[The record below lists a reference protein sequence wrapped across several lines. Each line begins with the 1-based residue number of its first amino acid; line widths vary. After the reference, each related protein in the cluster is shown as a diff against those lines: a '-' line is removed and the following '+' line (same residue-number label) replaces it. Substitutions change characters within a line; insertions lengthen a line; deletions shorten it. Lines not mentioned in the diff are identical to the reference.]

1 MIENTAA
8 ERKNF
13 IQKKIR
19 REVFWQ
25 ITLPLLVGV
34 LLILGLG
41 AWIIFTTAQ
50 GGSVRQAADT
60 SLIFLLIPNM
70 AMAVIP
76 LVLFA
81 GLAFGVIWM
90 NRNLPAYL
98 HQIQDVFIKIRNGVM
113 QGADKLVEPVLNL
126 KSSLA
131 ALDVLKRKS

>member
-1 MIENTAA
+1 M
-8 ERKNF
+8 R

-25 ITLPLLVGV
+25 ITLPLLLGV

-41 AWIIFTTAQ
+41 TWTIFTSVQ

-76 LVLFA
+76 LAVFA
-81 GLAFGVIWM
+81 GLAYGVIWM
-90 NRNLPAYL
+90 NKNFPAYL
-98 HQIQDVFIKIRNGVM
+98 HQAQDAFIKVRDGVR
-113 QGADKLVEPVLNL
+113 QGADKLVEPVLKF
-126 KSSLA
+126 KSKMA
-131 ALDVLKRKS
+131 ALDVMKRKS

>member
-1 MIENTAA
+1 MIDNTAA
-8 ERKNF
+8 ERRKL

-34 LLILGLG
+34 LLILGVG
-41 AWIIFTTAQ
+41 AWIIFTTVQ

-113 QGADKLVEPVLNL
+113 QGADKLVEPVLKF

>member
-1 MIENTAA
+1 M
-8 ERKNF
+8 R

-34 LLILGLG
+34 ILILGLG
-41 AWIIFTTAQ
+41 AWTIFTTVQ
-50 GGSVRQAADT
+50 GESIRQAADT

-81 GLAFGVIWM
+81 GLAYGVIWM
-90 NRNLPAYL
+90 NKNFPAYL
-98 HQIQDVFIKIRNGVM
+98 HQAQDAFIKVRDGVR
-113 QGADKLVEPVLNL
+113 QGADKLVEPVLKF

-131 ALDVLKRKS
+131 AWHVLKRKS

>member
-41 AWIIFTTAQ
+41 AWIIFTTTQ